1 MQGGNNARSPHDDD
15 DDDDDDDDGDDD
27 GDRDDIYDQGDDNDS
42 NGGHDNERRK
52 QSVHN
57 VFGSIPVQRHLQ
69 TSELFSVES
78 LSYV

>member
-15 DDDDDDDDGDDD
+15 DDDDDDDDN
-27 GDRDDIYDQGDDNDS
+27 GDRDDMNDQGDDNDS
-42 NGGHDNERRK
+42 NGGHDNERKK
-52 QSVHN
+52 QSIHN

-69 TSELFSVES
+69 TSELFSAES